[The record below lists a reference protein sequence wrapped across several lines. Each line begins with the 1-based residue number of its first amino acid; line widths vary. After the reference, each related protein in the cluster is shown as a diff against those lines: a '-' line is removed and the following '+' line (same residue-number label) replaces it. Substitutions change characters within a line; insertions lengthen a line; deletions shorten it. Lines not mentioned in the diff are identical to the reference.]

1 MISQYAAAAVEL
13 VALFPRKPFPGNNG
27 AEETVEAK
35 KITAIT
41 ELVDSFIA
49 EIRCVI
55 SLVFYT
61 KKKGCR
67 PKRQEEGNYVR
78 GAQLRMSE

>member
-35 KITAIT
+35 KMTAIT

-61 KKKGCR
+61 KKKGVDQSDR
-67 PKRQEEGNYVR
+67 KRGI
-78 GAQLRMSE
+78 M

>member
-27 AEETVEAK
+27 AEEALEAK

-41 ELVDSFIA
+41 ELVDSFIT

-55 SLVFYT
+55 VSVLYQK
-61 KKKGCR
+61 KKKGVDQSDR
-67 PKRQEEGNYVR
+67 KRGI
-78 GAQLRMSE
+78 M